1 MNNQKKT
8 LKKQNAPKSKE
19 KNTNTVK
26 LIDKDKKGKSFL
38 TSFGKTVVICL
49 SVILALV
56 IALIISVN
64 SLISYY
70 YNLMNYTDISK
81 ETVMGDDEIS
91 DYLAELEG
99 TGDVTGEENNEEM
112 SEQLGGA
119 IGEME
124 NTKETISGIKN
135 ILLLGVDNAGKNS
148 TGNATY
154 DHNMNTDSMILL
166 TINEKTKKIVLT
178 SLMRDSYVEII
189 RANGSKINGRLNT
202 AYIYGGYSGMF
213 NTIEHN
219 FGIKVDSF
227 VSVDFSSFMD
237 IVNIIGGVDMY
248 VTRAEAIEMNYAID
262 LANEL
267 IGDKRGTDRIKI
279 TSDATLHLNGKQAL
293 AYARIR
299 HNTGNDFGRTERQRK
314 LIMEIANKA
323 RDLNVSQLNEL
334 LTTAL
339 KKVSTNLKQSEV
351 TSLMA
356 NAVSYLGY
364 EIVPFRIPMD
374 ETYRNV
380 AINGA
385 SVLMVDFVKN
395 YKTWKTIVT
404 E

>member
-8 LKKQNAPKSKE
+8 LKKQNAPKNKE

-70 YNLMNYTDISK
+70 YNLMDYTDISK

-91 DYLAELEG
+91 KYLENIEG
-99 TGDVTGEENNEEM
+99 TGEVAGEENPEV

-119 IGEME
+119 IGEIE
-124 NTKETISGIKN
+124 NEKETIGGIKN

-148 TGNATY
+148 TGSATY

-178 SLMRDSYVEII
+178 SLMRDSYVEVI
-189 RANGSKINGRLNT
+189 RANGSKINARLNT
-202 AYIYGGYSGMF
+202 AYLYGGYSGMF
-213 NTIEHN
+213 KTIEHN
-219 FGIKVDSF
+219 FGINVDSF

-248 VTRAEAIEMNYAID
+248 VTRAEAIEMNIAID

-267 IGDKRGTDRIKI
+267 MGEKRGTDRIKI
-279 TSDATLHLNGKQAL
+279 GSDATLHLNGKQAL

-323 RDLNVSQLNEL
+323 RDLNVSQLNDL

-339 KKVSTNLKQSEV
+339 QKVSTNLKQSEV
-351 TSLMA
+351 TTLMA

-374 ETYRNV
+374 DTYRNV
-380 AINGA
+380 GINGA